1 MNNFKTKIGLKNNL
15 DKLLFLFATVYL
27 MLVVGWFWKQ
37 QKTISSSSNVVKSN
51 EKSVSNYPQTLDIKN
66 EISPPINNTN
76 LLPLNIETNQLPT
89 VIPSSPQPP
98 TNSNKSTNTLSIPP
112 LPNTNITANNF
123 LPTPPSVLPLPI
135 PQPPQPTLSP
145 PPQMPSNAVISA
157 ITSPPPSISSKPV
170 SPPIKLTKV
179 PTINTLNVN
188 TTNNNK
194 VAKIIDI
201 SSQAQKKTDYNYT
214 LIGIVELGNS
224 GSVALFN
231 INNLTEKVSVGKE
244 IGTTGWVLMGLN
256 GTQAIINRQNES
268 IYLRVGETF

>member
-1 MNNFKTKIGLKNNL
+1 MNNLKTKIGFKNNL

-27 MLVVGWFWKQ
+27 MLVAGWFWKQ
-37 QKTISSSSNVVKSN
+37 QKTISSSSNIVKSN
-51 EKSVSNYPQTLDIKN
+51 KESVSNYPQTLDIKN

-76 LLPLNIETNQLPT
+76 LSPLNIETNQLPT
-89 VIPSSPQPP
+89 PISSLPQPP
-98 TNSNKSTNTLSIPP
+98 INSNTSTNTLNIPP
-112 LPNTNITANNF
+112 LPNTDITANNS

-135 PQPPQPTLSP
+135 PQPPQPTLFP
-145 PPQMPSNAVISA
+145 PPPMPSNAVISTM
-157 ITSPPPSISSKPV
+157 TSPPPPVASKPV
-170 SPPIKLTKV
+170 LPPIKLTKV

-194 VAKIIDI
+194 VPKIINI
-201 SSQAQKKTDYNYT
+201 PQKTQTQTDYNYT

-231 INNLTEKVSVGKE
+231 INNLTEKVSIGKE